1 MSTQINVTVGD
12 QRLLQAN
19 KARTAANQQNLD
31 DRLLAKQTEEKAA
44 PLVEAQRAAEETP
57 GSIPVR
63 RIPRRPAAQRKTDL
77 YYGLASATS
86 DNYNFNLFSGRYEDT
101 NDTTYTETWIMPYF
115 YIVEDSVFP
124 NQRIY
129 GTRTYNY
136 TQSLTTRKRTFKA
149 GFYTLYGLR
158 NYQETTP
165 PLIFSTEDVST
176 NYFFTSTG
184 WYYKYRTTLNGSIAG
199 VGNPTLTGTPP
210 LPPLEQFLRHSGYPV
225 KLASVSVSGTYI
237 YHSMYYMVT
246 EFNFL
251 NRSYEAIDI
260 APTILARM
268 APQTFDTQNLVST
281 WSSSTGPYRSLPY
294 GNIKVYGI
302 YRRTN
307 IETGDVDTRTQILRD
322 YPVPAG
328 TTGPEPPNDYTLN
341 TAYLINQM
349 YADDPR
355 YIAYQQT
362 QNVNTA
368 VELSSNYTYNPTTG
382 VRLVKRKVGTSL
394 EIYSN
399 QLNKGLQYNQL
410 PALPDN
416 WWSSSAFVKIGTE
429 TDETIVNDDAVV
441 PYQYIP

>member
-12 QRLLQAN
+12 QRLLQTN
-19 KARTAANQQNLD
+19 KTRAAANQQNLD
-31 DRLLAKQTEEKAA
+31 DRLTENKTAA
-44 PLVEAQRAAEETP
+44 ALEPELKKKRQEEEQP
-57 GSIPVR
+57 GAIPVR

-86 DNYNFNLFSGRYEDT
+86 DNYSFNLFSGRYEDT
-101 NDTTYTETWIMPYF
+101 NDTTYSETWTMPYF
-115 YIVEDSVFP
+115 YIVQNSPFP

-149 GFYTLYGLR
+149 GFYSLYGVR
-158 NYQETTP
+158 NYQQQTP
-165 PLIFSTEDVST
+165 PLNFSTENISE
-176 NYFFTSTG
+176 NNFFSSSR
-184 WYYKYRTTLNGSIAG
+184 WHYKYKTTLNGTMAG
-199 VGNPTLTGTPP
+199 VANPTLTATPP

-225 KLASVSVSGTYI
+225 KLASVSVTGTYI

-246 EFNFL
+246 EFNFV
-251 NRSYEAIDI
+251 NRPFENINV
-260 APTILARM
+260 APIVLAGM
-268 APQTFDTQNLVST
+268 APQTFNTQDLVST
-281 WSSSTGPYRSLPY
+281 WSSSTGPYRSLPW
-294 GNIKVYGI
+294 GNIKVYGV

-307 IETGDVDTRTQILRD
+307 IETGDVDTRTEILRD

-328 TTGPEPPNDYTLN
+328 TTGPEPSNDYTLN
-341 TAYLINQM
+341 TGYLLNRM

-362 QNVNTA
+362 QDVTTA
-368 VELSSNYTYNPTTG
+368 VELQSSYTYNPTTG

-399 QLNKGLQYNQL
+399 QLGRGLQYNEI
-410 PALPDN
+410 PALPDS
-416 WWSSSAFVKIGTE
+416 WWTTPAFVKLATE
-429 TDETIVNDDAVV
+429 TDETIVNDNAVV
-441 PYQYIP
+441 PYQYVP